1 MRSLN
6 MIVLGIL
13 LGFLLMQ
20 PALAQDTASTYERG
34 YKALELFDGAAMAAM
49 PRWIQIW
56 LNILSAVFVAGLLFV
71 WKRVEARWA
80 VGGFL
85 ASALTAMFI
94 VPQTGLVPLGG
105 LFALIHVI
113 FWTPA
118 LVLLLTRRPFL
129 KERSLYAIW
138 SGLMTGVITFS
149 FIFDIPDSAI
159 YLNHMLFG

>member
-1 MRSLN
+1 MKLLN
-6 MIVLGIL
+6 VTVLGIF
-13 LGFLLMQ
+13 LGCLWIS
-20 PALAQDTASTYERG
+20 PVLAQEAADTYPRG
-34 YKALELFDGAAMAAM
+34 YKALELFDGEAMADM

-56 LNILSAVFVAGLLFV
+56 LNVLSAVFLAGVLFV

-85 ASALTAMFI
+85 ASTLTVILF

-129 KERSLYAIW
+129 KERSLYALW
-138 SGLMTGVITFS
+138 SGLMTAVIAFS

-159 YLNHMLFG
+159 YLNHMLLG